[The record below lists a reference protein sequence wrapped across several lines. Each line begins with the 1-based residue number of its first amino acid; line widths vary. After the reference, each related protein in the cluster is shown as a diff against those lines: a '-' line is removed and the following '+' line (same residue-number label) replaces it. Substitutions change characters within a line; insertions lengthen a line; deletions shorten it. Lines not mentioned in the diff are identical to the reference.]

1 MGKRSTITGYWR
13 ARGATNAS
21 SSKST
26 GPSPAVLPMVL
37 QFTVDPAAAETTGLG
52 IFLPLGAI
60 VTNIDIVASHTGG
73 ITPLLNIGLGANPDA
88 LLDGAVATTN
98 LAINVATAT
107 TPGVEFGVVQ
117 TVDAEITAGTGGG
130 TPGTLLNE
138 VYMTYI
144 MSDDLSIQD

>member
-1 MGKRSTITGYWR
+1 
-13 ARGATNAS
+13 
-21 SSKST
+21 
-26 GPSPAVLPMVL
+26 MVL

-73 ITPLLNIGLGANPDA
+73 ITPLLNIGLGANADA

-117 TVDAEITAGTGGG
+117 SADNEITAGTGGG

>member
-1 MGKRSTITGYWR
+1 MGKRSTIQGYWR

-21 SSKST
+21 GSKLN

-37 QFTVDPAAAETTGLG
+37 QFTVSPIVAAGTGLG
-52 IFLPLGAI
+52 IYLPAGAI
-60 VTNIDIVASHTGG
+60 VTNIDIVAAHTGG
-73 ITPLLNIGLGANPDA
+73 ISPLLDIGLGANADA
-88 LLDGAVATTN
+88 LVDGADATVN

-107 TPGVEFGVVQ
+107 LPGVEFGVVQ
-117 TVDAEITAGTGGG
+117 TVDAEIVAGTGGG
-130 TPGTLLNE
+130 TPGTLTNE